1 MSFRLPYV
9 SKGRRTRF
17 IDLPDFY
24 MNFVSAE
31 DVNQL
36 AHGLHSK
43 TNNEPQLNSLR
54 NATISLAKQRRESK
68 HA

>member
-1 MSFRLPYV
+1 MSFKLPYC
-9 SKGRRTRF
+9 SQGKHTRF
-17 IDLPDFY
+17 IDMPDFY

-36 AHGLHSK
+36 AHGLRIK
-43 TNNEPQLNSLR
+43 TNNEPQLCSLR
-54 NATISLAKQRRESK
+54 NATINLAKQRRESN